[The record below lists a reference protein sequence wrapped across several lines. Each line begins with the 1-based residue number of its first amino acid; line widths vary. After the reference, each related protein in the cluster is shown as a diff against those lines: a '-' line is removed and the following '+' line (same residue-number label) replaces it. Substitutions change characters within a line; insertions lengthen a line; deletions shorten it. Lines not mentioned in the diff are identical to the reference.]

1 MLGLPLLPVTMVS
14 ANVGPNQPLPANG
27 RIVLGFDRLLQ
38 PTSITRQT
46 FVLANAG
53 GTILYMPTLQYD
65 PVARVVTIIPQS
77 DPSQKLVSGQSYQ
90 IVIQAPQ
97 NPGDMNGLR
106 AIDGATLAH
115 SPLRIAFSVIDPTPA
130 PPPVVTIDFCR
141 DIHPITSVKCSL
153 SMCHGGTAPAE
164 GLMLD
169 PPSGIPMTA
178 VGRVSQESNTGPQS
192 IPSPP
197 TLLFGEDMPTLDA
210 NGSTNGNP
218 GNSWLMYKLLL
229 SIPSPEPVDAG
240 ASGPGPVDAGGEDA
254 GPDATLSS
262 PDGGALDAGAMETGA
277 PPDGGKPD
285 AGLADAGSPADA
297 GEGEAGASEAGMA
310 MPVMIPPADV
320 SGVHSPVALQAISA
334 AERATL
340 SNYILGREMPFP
352 PPAGM
357 LNPTNNPLTLQEM
370 ERVSLWIAQGASAP
384 ANCP

>member
-1 MLGLPLLPVTMVS
+1 VLGLPIVPVTMVS
-14 ANVGPNQPLPANG
+14 ANIGPNQPLPANG

-53 GTILYMPTLQYD
+53 GNIVYMPTLQYD
-65 PVARVVTIIPQS
+65 PVARVVTIIPLG
-77 DPSQKLVSGQSYQ
+77 DPAQKLVSGQSYQ
-90 IVIQAPQ
+90 VLIQAPQ

-106 AIDGATLAH
+106 AIDGATLAKAPM
-115 SPLRIAFSVIDPTPA
+115 PLRIAFSVIDPTPV
-130 PPPVVTIDFCR
+130 PPPLVTIDFCR
-141 DIHPITSVKCSL
+141 DIYPITSFKCSL
-153 SMCHGGTAPAE
+153 QICHGGTAPAE

-197 TLLFGEDMPTLDA
+197 TLLFGEDMPILAA
-210 NGSTNGNP
+210 NGTTTGFP

-240 ASGPGPVDAGGEDA
+240 ASGPSPVDSGGEDA
-254 GPDATLSS
+254 GADATVAA
-262 PDGGALDAGAMETGA
+262 PDSGAPEAGTIEAGAS
-277 PPDGGKPD
+277 
-285 AGLADAGSPADA
+285 ADSGSPADA
-297 GEGEAGASEAGMA
+297 GESEGGASEAGVPA
-310 MPVMIPPADV
+310 RVTIPPVDV
-320 SGVHSPVALQAISA
+320 SGVHSPIAFQVISA

-340 SNYILGREMPFP
+340 SNYILGRAMPFP
-352 PPAGM
+352 PPVEM

-370 ERVSLWIAQGASAP
+370 ERMSLWIAQGASAP
-384 ANCP
+384 ASCP